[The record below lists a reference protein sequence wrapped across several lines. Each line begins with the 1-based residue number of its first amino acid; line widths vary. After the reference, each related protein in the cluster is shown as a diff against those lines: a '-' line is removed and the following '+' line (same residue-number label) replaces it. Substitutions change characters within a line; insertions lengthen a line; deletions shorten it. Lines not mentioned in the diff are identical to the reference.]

1 MRRRRGA
8 RAAAVLLAL
17 ALGAGQLLLPAAA
30 AVPAGATVWGY
41 SEGLAQCELDGKW
54 GFVDSGRNV
63 VIPLRYDSVVSFQ
76 LGIAAVNLN
85 GKLGVIRQD
94 GKYLIQPEYDTLMPI
109 DCGLYLAQK
118 GAGWGVVSIL
128 PLSDGK
134 GGRTNVLYDLVYA
147 SVRVDEQGG
156 TNVLTLTDTEGAVT
170 KIPVY
175 DLPSILAQRG
185 AASAQFPLTRG
196 KLPAFSDVSPRDWHA
211 LWVDIAYN
219 VGLVSGVGGGRFA
232 PGQTLTVA
240 EAIQLAAT
248 VESRYRG
255 DSFHEETA
263 SGAKWYTPAV
273 DYCVANGIL
282 KAETAARTDYNR
294 PITRR
299 EAAEL
304 FAATSLAK
312 SLPELNDRNRV
323 RTSVPD
329 VHPGERGAE
338 AVYALYAKG
347 ILAGVDGGMTFS
359 PGGTFTRAEAAAIVS
374 RMARAEQRIVLWGR

>member
-17 ALGAGQLLLPAAA
+17 ALGAGPLLLPAAA

-156 TNVLTLTDTEGAVT
+156 TNVLTLTARSTV
-170 KIPVY
+170 
-175 DLPSILAQRG
+175 
-185 AASAQFPLTRG
+185 
-196 KLPAFSDVSPRDWHA
+196 PR
-211 LWVDIAYN
+211 
-219 VGLVSGVGGGRFA
+219 
-232 PGQTLTVA
+232 
-240 EAIQLAAT
+240 
-248 VESRYRG
+248 
-255 DSFHEETA
+255 
-263 SGAKWYTPAV
+263 
-273 DYCVANGIL
+273 
-282 KAETAARTDYNR
+282 
-294 PITRR
+294 
-299 EAAEL
+299 
-304 FAATSLAK
+304 SL
-312 SLPELNDRNRV
+312 
-323 RTSVPD
+323 
-329 VHPGERGAE
+329 
-338 AVYALYAKG
+338 
-347 ILAGVDGGMTFS
+347 
-359 PGGTFTRAEAAAIVS
+359 
-374 RMARAEQRIVLWGR
+374 

>member
-17 ALGAGQLLLPAAA
+17 ALGAGPLLLSAAA

-54 GFVDSGRNV
+54 GFVDSSRNV

-219 VGLVSGVGGGRFA
+219 VGLVSGVGGRPLRPRADPHRGGGHPAGRH
-232 PGQTLTVA
+232 G
-240 EAIQLAAT
+240 
-248 VESRYRG
+248 
-255 DSFHEETA
+255 
-263 SGAKWYTPAV
+263 
-273 DYCVANGIL
+273 
-282 KAETAARTDYNR
+282 
-294 PITRR
+294 
-299 EAAEL
+299 
-304 FAATSLAK
+304 
-312 SLPELNDRNRV
+312 
-323 RTSVPD
+323 
-329 VHPGERGAE
+329 GEP
-338 AVYALYAKG
+338 L
-347 ILAGVDGGMTFS
+347 
-359 PGGTFTRAEAAAIVS
+359 PGG
-374 RMARAEQRIVLWGR
+374 LLP

>member
-17 ALGAGQLLLPAAA
+17 ALGAGPLLLSAAA

-54 GFVDSGRNV
+54 GFVDSSRNV

-219 VGLVSGVGGGRFA
+219 VGLVSGVGGG
-232 PGQTLTVA
+232 GGL
-240 EAIQLAAT
+240 
-248 VESRYRG
+248 
-255 DSFHEETA
+255 
-263 SGAKWYTPAV
+263 
-273 DYCVANGIL
+273 
-282 KAETAARTDYNR
+282 R
-294 PITRR
+294 P
-299 EAAEL
+299 
-304 FAATSLAK
+304 
-312 SLPELNDRNRV
+312 V
-323 RTSVPD
+323 RQG
-329 VHPGERGAE
+329 HPGRGGRGHDLQPRRH
-338 AVYALYAKG
+338 LY
-347 ILAGVDGGMTFS
+347 
-359 PGGTFTRAEAAAIVS
+359 PGGGGGHRVPHGPGGAAHRPLGPLS
-374 RMARAEQRIVLWGR
+374 RTGNR

>member
-1 MRRRRGA
+1 MRRGRGA
-8 RAAAVLLAL
+8 RALAVLLAL
-17 ALGAGQLLLPAAA
+17 AVSAGLLLLPAGAA
-30 AVPAGATVWGY
+30 AAPAGATVWGY
-41 SEGLAQCELDGKW
+41 SEGLAQCELNGKW
-54 GFVDSGRNV
+54 GFVDASRNV

-128 PLSDGK
+128 PLSDG
-134 GGRTNVLYDLVYA
+134 TNVLCDLVYD

-156 TNVLTLTDTEGAVT
+156 TQVLTLTARDGAVT

-196 KLPAFSDVSPRDWHA
+196 KLPAFSDVSPRDWYA

-255 DSFHEETA
+255 DTFHQETS
-263 SGAKWYTPAV
+263 SGGKWYTPAV
-273 DYCVANGIL
+273 DYCLANGIL
-282 KAETAARTDYNR
+282 RADSIVRLDYSR

-312 SLPELNDRNRV
+312 SLPELNDSGRV
-323 RTSVPD
+323 RTSIPD
-329 VHPGERGAE
+329 VRTGDRGAE
-338 AVYALYAKG
+338 AVYALYARG
-347 ILAGVDGGMTFS
+347 ILSGVDGSLTFS
-359 PGGTFTRAEAAAIVS
+359 PNGTFSRAEAAAIVS
-374 RMARAEQRIVLWGR
+374 RLARAEQRIVLWGR

>member
-1 MRRRRGA
+1 MRRRRGV
-8 RAAAVLLAL
+8 RVLAALLAL
-17 ALGAGQLLLPAAA
+17 VLSAGLLLLPAAA
-30 AVPAGATVWGY
+30 AAPAGATVWGY
-41 SEGLAQCELDGKW
+41 SEGLAQCELNGKW
-54 GFVDSGRNV
+54 GFVDAGRNV

-128 PLSDGK
+128 PLSDGQ
-134 GGRTNVLYDLVYA
+134 GGRTNVLYDLVYD

-156 TNVLTLTDTEGAVT
+156 TNVLTLTARDGAVT

-175 DLPSILAQRG
+175 DLPAILAARG
-185 AASAQFPLTRG
+185 AASARFPLTRG
-196 KLPAFSDVSPRDWHA
+196 KLPAFSDVSPRDWYA

-273 DYCVANGIL
+273 DYCLANGIL